1 MTSASDDGA
10 ALAATRKPPRPTT
23 TTWCTTCLRAGRG
36 LQRAPRL
43 SSVAPPAPMV
53 IASSGPCRRARA
65 SGSAVCSPRRRCPPS
80 PLLRFSGLG
89 SDVSLVPRAGLGAFA
104 GSLPAFRSRRAAM
117 HVSSRLLAS
126 GALAALERLLGALLS
141 SRRPMRS
148 GPGLRRSFGPYR
160 AHRPGAGRRGP
171 AHAQFGPRRA
181 GCSSGRGRPPSGAGC
196 SGVRVDRWAHA
207 DPRRIR
213 YRRRR
218 RWMAVR
224 PGG

>member
-43 SSVAPPAPMV
+43 SSVALPAPMV

-126 GALAALERLLGALLS
+126 GALAALERLLGALL
-141 SRRPMRS
+141 PV
-148 GPGLRRSFGPYR
+148 GDPYAR
-160 AHRPGAGRRGP
+160 VLG
-171 AHAQFGPRRA
+171 
-181 GCSSGRGRPPSGAGC
+181 S
-196 SGVRVDRWAHA
+196 VDRSALIECIARAQAGA
-207 DPRRIR
+207 DLRTLGLVRGAR
-213 YRRRR
+213 D
-218 RWMAVR
+218 AVR
-224 PGG
+224 AAGDRHRARVVQG